1 MATKS
6 KKVIRNLHQIPV
18 NLRFGSKRDP
28 YHITLSRR
36 GSSGDYVEVPG
47 DIADHPDF
55 NRNVGVTFEIISM
68 AEAKKIVYGS
78 NAARPATESDITFK
92 LERMSDTSTA
102 IGNLDE
108 KGNVTRL
115 DVNPTRS
122 LAVGTTD
129 NPIPNERASAEEGD
143 APPVSPDLPSFGGVT
158 KAK

>member
-36 GSSGDYVEVPG
+36 GATGDYVEVPG

-55 NRNVGVTFEIISM
+55 GRNIGVTFEIISA
-68 AEAKKIVYGS
+68 AEAKKIVYGN

-92 LERMSDTSTA
+92 LERMSDSSTT

-108 KGNVTRL
+108 KGNITRL
-115 DVNPTRS
+115 DVNPARS
-122 LAVGTTD
+122 QAVGTTD
-129 NPIPNERASAEEGD
+129 NPVPTDRGEGGT
-143 APPVSPDLPSFGGVT
+143 PPVSPDLPAFGGVQKT
-158 KAK
+158 K